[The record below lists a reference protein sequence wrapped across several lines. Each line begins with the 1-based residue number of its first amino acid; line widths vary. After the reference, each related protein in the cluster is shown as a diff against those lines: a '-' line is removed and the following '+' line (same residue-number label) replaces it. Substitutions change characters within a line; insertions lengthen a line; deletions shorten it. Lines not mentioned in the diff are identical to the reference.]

1 MDDRRSPPRRGTRR
15 AARALMIAVFVM
27 LALPAVAN
35 AARVPVT
42 VTITS
47 VTNVSAGD
55 LFDGPDFLTRIN
67 IANGTWFSSA
77 SVGNTASPDTSTWSH
92 TANVSR
98 TAAGGTTPIR
108 IELLDDEG
116 SLGTELVDVDPG
128 VCPPSPVIG
137 GGCATLTINRPPVDY
152 YGQDLTLNV
161 RTGAFTGVDSA
172 TGGDATGTAGATPT
186 CVTGTERGAG
196 TMCFTITLGTPVPET
211 LIVTK
216 TADTN
221 DGLCTLTDCSLR
233 EAIAAADG
241 GDTIR
246 VPDHGG
252 PYRLSYWDPF
262 DEPGHLKITKALTI
276 QAPVTGAIV
285 QQTRP
290 DARVFEVHSGGVLE
304 LSNFTLTGGE
314 AGDNSTAVPGH
325 IHGGAIHNHGTARL
339 TNVTMTGNHATST
352 ISESVGGGGGFYNA
366 GTAELTNVTIAGNDA
381 TVRAGGIAGAPVT
394 LHNTLIAHNTGANG
408 NCHGTHTN
416 GGGNLEFPGATCGV
430 PVAARAPIG
439 PLPFSGVFELLPGS
453 EAIDAGTGATPPDCP
468 ATDQVGGARPLDGN
482 GDGVARCDTGAIEF
496 DPTGIGVIHQP
507 LDGSGQP
514 GPVTL
519 TFDDVMTAGTTTLAV
534 SATGPA
540 PPAGYRPGAYYD
552 LSTTTGF
559 TSGVLVCIDYSGH
572 SFADE
577 GAVRL
582 FRRAGGAWTDETVSL
597 DIAANVV
604 CGRAAS
610 LGVFAVLGANRPP
623 VASVDEP
630 AGGYS
635 VTEGGSVTLQGRGTD
650 PDGDTLTYAWSPTA
664 DLSDPTTATPVFSP
678 RDEGDRTFSLVVSDG
693 DSTSPSAPVTVRVA
707 NAPPGVSVTS
717 PTSGDTHRAGSAIAL
732 EAPFTDAG
740 PDDVHTCTV
749 AWDDGGAPEPG
760 IVTEAGGTGTCART
774 HTFPRAGTYA
784 VRVTVDDGDG
794 GTDTASTLVVV
805 YDPRPRLVAGAGALH
820 SPPGAYRAQ
829 PSAAHL
835 GLFAVSATYRPAAT
849 APIGVTTFRL
859 LGAGLTFRS
868 TAYDW
873 LVISGARAQLRGSGT
888 IGGSG
893 GYGFLLTVADG
904 GASGDR
910 LRMKIWD
917 RDAGDR
923 VVYDNVLDPVA
934 TDDLDTARPRP
945 ISAGSVFVQ
954 PGP

>member
-1 MDDRRSPPRRGTRR
+1 MP
-15 AARALMIAVFVM
+15 
-27 LALPAVAN
+27 N
-35 AARVPVT
+35 
-42 VTITS
+42 
-47 VTNVSAGD
+47 
-55 LFDGPDFLTRIN
+55 
-67 IANGTWFSSA
+67 
-77 SVGNTASPDTSTWSH
+77 
-92 TANVSR
+92 
-98 TAAGGTTPIR
+98 
-108 IELLDDEG
+108 
-116 SLGTELVDVDPG
+116 
-128 VCPPSPVIG
+128 
-137 GGCATLTINRPPVDY
+137 
-152 YGQDLTLNV
+152 
-161 RTGAFTGVDSA
+161 
-172 TGGDATGTAGATPT
+172 
-186 CVTGTERGAG
+186 
-196 TMCFTITLGTPVPET
+196 
-211 LIVTK
+211 
-216 TADTN
+216 
-221 DGLCTLTDCSLR
+221 DCSLR
-233 EAIAAADG
+233 EAIFAATS
-241 GDTIR
+241 GDVINL
-246 VPDHGG
+246 PDLNA
-252 PYRLSYWDPF
+252 PYRLTYWDPF
-262 DEPGHLKITKALTI
+262 SEPGHLKITKALRIRGPT
-276 QAPVTGAIV
+276 TGAII

-290 DARVFEVHSGGVLE
+290 GVRVFDVHSGAVLL
-304 LSNFTLTGGE
+304 LSNVTVTGGE

-325 IHGGAIHNHGTARL
+325 IHGGGIHNHGTVRL
-339 TNVTMTGNHATST
+339 VNVTITGNHATST
-352 ISESVGGGGGFYNA
+352 PDASVGGGGGFYNA
-366 GTAELTNVTIAGNDA
+366 GTAELTNVTIARNDA
-381 TVRAGGIAGAPVT
+381 TVRAGGIAGLPVT
-394 LHNTLIAHNTGANG
+394 LHNTLVVNNTGANG
-408 NCHGTHTN
+408 NCQAAEVDD
-416 GGGNLEFPGATCGV
+416 GGNLEFPSATCGI
-430 PVAARAPIG
+430 PVTARAPIA
-439 PLPFSGVFELLPGS
+439 PLPLNGVFEPLPGS
-453 EAIDAGTGATPPDCP
+453 DAIDNGIGTAPPECV
-468 ATDQVGGARPLDGN
+468 ARDQIGGARPLDGN
-482 GDGVARCDTGAIEF
+482 GDGVARCDVGAIEF
-496 DPTGIGVIHQP
+496 DPTGIGVIQQP

-519 TFDDVMTAGTTTLAV
+519 TFDDVTTAGTTTLAV
-534 SATGPA
+534 SGTGPA

-552 LSTTTGF
+552 LSTTTAF
-559 TSGVLVCIDYSGH
+559 TGGVLVCIDYSGH

-623 VASVDEP
+623 AASVDEP

-664 DLSDPTTATPVFSP
+664 DLSDPTAATPVFSP

-717 PTSGDTHRAGSAIAL
+717 PTSDDTHRAGSAIAL

-740 PDDVHTCTV
+740 PDDVHTCTI

-760 IVTEAGGTGTCART
+760 IVTESGGTGTCART
-774 HTFPRAGTYA
+774 HTFPRAGTYT
-784 VRVTVDDGDG
+784 VRMTVDDGDG
-794 GTDTASTLVVV
+794 GTDTASALVVV
-805 YDPRPRLVAGAGALH
+805 YDPRPRLVAGAGALL

-835 GLFAVSATYRPAAT
+835 GLFAVSATYRPGAT

-873 LVISGARAQLRGSGT
+873 LVISGARAQLRGSGR

-945 ISAGSVFVQ
+945 ISAGSVSVQ